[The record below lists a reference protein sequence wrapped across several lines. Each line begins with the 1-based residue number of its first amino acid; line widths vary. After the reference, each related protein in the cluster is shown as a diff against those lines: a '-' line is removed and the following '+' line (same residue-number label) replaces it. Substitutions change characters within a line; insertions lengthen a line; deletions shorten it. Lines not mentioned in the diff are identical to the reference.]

1 MSWFRITTIFLF
13 LALMFGASNAQ
24 LSSTFYATTCPNVSS
39 IVRGVVEQ
47 ARNNDARIG
56 ARLIR
61 VHFHDCFVNV
71 IALPIVA
78 CRTFIFLLLF
88 LFLIFFKKKIKV
100 CVQIIFLIT
109 IFPRVWTHVND
120 QPNKTIE
127 NHSTKPLH

>member
-1 MSWFRITTIFLF
+1 MSRFRVTTIFLF
-13 LALMFGASNAQ
+13 VALMFGASNAQ

-78 CRTFIFLLLF
+78 CRNFIFLLLF
-88 LFLIFFKKKIKV
+88 LFLIFLKKIK
-100 CVQIIFLIT
+100 CVSKLIF
-109 IFPRVWTHVND
+109 
-120 QPNKTIE
+120 
-127 NHSTKPLH
+127 

>member
-1 MSWFRITTIFLF
+1 MSWFRVTTIFLF
-13 LALMFGASNAQ
+13 VALMFGASNAQ

-78 CRTFIFLLLF
+78 LPNFYFFIIVFILN
-88 LFLIFFKKKIKV
+88 FFKKDKV
-100 CVQIIFLIT
+100 CVQINFLIT
-109 IFPRVWTHVND
+109 IFPRV
-120 QPNKTIE
+120 
-127 NHSTKPLH
+127 